1 VGNGKEQPNRLKN
14 QFCFRTQDAV
24 EHLEFI
30 GVTAMATSD
39 YDNTVNY
46 KATDSDNAY
55 KAYPMIRG
63 AILHSDRSTQ
73 CISMPP

>member
-1 VGNGKEQPNRLKN
+1 
-14 QFCFRTQDAV
+14 
-24 EHLEFI
+24 
-30 GVTAMATSD
+30 MATSD

-63 AILHSDRSTQ
+63 AILHSDRGTSIPASYIVKLSTNMVF
-73 CISMPP
+73 SKA

>member
-1 VGNGKEQPNRLKN
+1 MENGKEPAQPSKD

-39 YDNTVNY
+39 YNNTVNY
-46 KATDSDNAY
+46 KATDSQKECCAVL
-55 KAYPMIRG
+55 AMRE
-63 AILHSDRSTQ
+63 AVETLAV
-73 CISMPP
+73 